1 MEATSAGAIPRRGS
15 LRVDAYLGFT
25 RSGEPVRIWSHLGYS
40 SGNLKV
46 FWRSDTGTTSLTTST
61 RTWWRRCGRHWHRR
75 RPDLVRS

>member
-46 FWRSDTGTTSLTTST
+46 FLEIGHRHYELDHVDPNLVEALRASLAP
-61 RTWWRRCGRHWHRR
+61 RAA
-75 RPDLVRS
+75 